1 LSLTVDSCYWLYLHT
16 HTVFLCVHVRVLAC
30 QLCNKW
36 DVFVLCSVWWKCSYL
51 GREEWQVSEDPASTL
66 RPRHSGRFTSL
77 IRWQCVGSCSMMF
90 GREMRLMKME
100 RKFRTVS
107 KSRWKVLVCLTM
119 THGTGSCRERRWRD
133 DRWLCVCDRHVT
145 VCVCVC
151 GWCLMLMVEW
161 QACCHCSS
169 TRAFLETWLWQHQD
183 VVGSGS
189 LLTETVWLWC
199 LVAGQLQPWWL
210 SHCLQ
215 QLWWT
220 LVSRSDN
227 CASYSLWFRSVICP
241 QLVYVELSVIVNVD
255 IIDVVVEFGTRRPGS
270 ASRRWLASVC
280 VVWLYASVS
289 IIITVFSCV
298 LSHAPRAGSGAVSK

>member
-1 LSLTVDSCYWLYLHT
+1 VKNGKCLKTLPAHSDPVTAVGSRHLYADNVLGVVLWCLVVRCGSWKWNVSLGPCQKVDEKFWFVWRWRTGLDHAEKEGDVTTGGC
-16 HTVFLCVHVRVLAC
+16 
-30 QLCNKW
+30 
-36 DVFVLCSVWWKCSYL
+36 VFVT
-51 GREEWQVSEDPASTL
+51 D
-66 RPRHSGRFTSL
+66 TSL
-77 IRWQCVGSCSMMF
+77 
-90 GREMRLMKME
+90 
-100 RKFRTVS
+100 
-107 KSRWKVLVCLTM
+107 
-119 THGTGSCRERRWRD
+119 
-133 DRWLCVCDRHVT
+133 
-145 VCVCVC
+145 CVCVC
-151 GWCLMLMVEW
+151 GWCLMLMVDW

-289 IIITVFSCV
+289 IIITVFSRV